1 MSSRVIR
8 GGAGVKKLRVTSAA
22 DAARYPDLHP
32 HGNAMGVEKQAFE
45 QGYNEGERI
54 GKQMGEKMMETAV
67 KRYDRSIQDLC
78 TAHRALVAVMERQT
92 VELALAISKKVIQ
105 RELTIDPDLVSALA
119 TVALKR
125 VHGHESITLRLSTQD
140 AARVRA
146 AIEAANSSVTVKED
160 PALERGDF
168 VLDTGQTHLD
178 GRIGGQIETVGRALF
193 DE

>member
-1 MSSRVIR
+1 
-8 GGAGVKKLRVTSAA
+8 
-22 DAARYPDLHP
+22 
-32 HGNAMGVEKQAFE
+32 MGVEKQAFE